1 MPTKSEF
8 IIRVELSPLQKKYYK
23 YILTR
28 NFEALNSRGGGQQVM
43 SRSRQWKHVY
53 SVVCPMTILTPV
65 VDGYFTLLFSKGIV

>member
-43 SRSRQWKHVY
+43 LCCWNIGVHS
-53 SVVCPMTILTPV
+53 
-65 VDGYFTLLFSKGIV
+65 LLHIYE